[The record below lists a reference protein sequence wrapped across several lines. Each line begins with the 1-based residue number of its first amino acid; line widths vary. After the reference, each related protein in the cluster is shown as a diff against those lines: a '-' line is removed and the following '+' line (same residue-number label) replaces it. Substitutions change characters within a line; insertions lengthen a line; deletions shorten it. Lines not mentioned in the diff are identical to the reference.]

1 MGDMY
6 GEIHYMLKTKLRS
19 ITKNEAMKLKSDQ
32 KANEMVLYEEEL
44 NRSLKINE
52 NGIKKIL
59 IATNL
64 LVVQDTQMN
73 ILVYDV
79 VRNLNSF
86 TARSNIWSTK
96 F

>member
-1 MGDMY
+1 
-6 GEIHYMLKTKLRS
+6 
-19 ITKNEAMKLKSDQ
+19 
-32 KANEMVLYEEEL
+32 
-44 NRSLKINE
+44 
-52 NGIKKIL
+52 
-59 IATNL
+59 L

-86 TARSNIWSTK
+86 TARSNIWSAK